1 MLEKRILEIIKDK
14 LEIKVDR
21 DLVPEDSIEDLGINS
36 ISFMDVIVGLEDEFN
51 IEIDDDRLFFPKGKK
66 LEHIIKLIMDTMA

>member
-1 MLEKRILEIIKDK
+1 MLEKRILQIIKDN

-21 DLVPEDSIEDLGINS
+21 DLVPEDNIEDLGINS
-36 ISFMDVIVGLEDEFN
+36 ISYMDVIIGLEDEFN

-66 LEHIIKLIMDTMA
+66 LEYIIKLIMDAIA

>member
-1 MLEKRILEIIKDK
+1 MLEKRILEIIKDN

-21 DLVPEDSIEDLGINS
+21 DLVPEDNIEDLGIDS
-36 ISFMDVIVGLEDEFN
+36 ITFMDVIVGLEDEFN

-66 LEHIIKLIMDTMA
+66 LEYIIKMIVDTMT

>member
-1 MLEKRILEIIKDK
+1 MLEKRILETIKDN

-21 DLVPEDSIEDLGINS
+21 DLVPEDNIEDLGIDS
-36 ISFMDVIVGLEDEFN
+36 ITFMDVIVGLEDEFN

-66 LEHIIKLIMDTMA
+66 LEYIIKMIMDTMA

>member
-1 MLEKRILEIIKDK
+1 MLEKRILEIIKAN

-66 LEHIIKLIMDTMA
+66 LEYIIKLIMDTMA

>member
-1 MLEKRILEIIKDK
+1 MLEKRILEVIKNS

-21 DLVPEDSIEDLGINS
+21 DLVPEDNIEDLGINS
-36 ISFMDVIVGLEDEFN
+36 ISYMDVIIGLEDEFN

-66 LEHIIKLIMDTMA
+66 LEYIIKLIMDTMA